1 MIGQRIVR
9 PGYSTLQTVIRDAL
23 STERARLEKLVEG
36 AMTEAM
42 REALQQLL
50 VPENSLSDLAA
61 LKQDAKSFRYRQLG
75 LERQSVL
82 P

>member
-1 MIGQRIVR
+1 MTEPLFR
-9 PGYSTLQTVIRDAL
+9 SDAY
-23 STERARLEKLVEG
+23 AREEKLVEG

-42 REALQQLL
+42 RETLQQLL
-50 VPENSLSDLAA
+50 VPENSLSDLTA

>member
-1 MIGQRIVR
+1 
-9 PGYSTLQTVIRDAL
+9 
-23 STERARLEKLVEG
+23 
-36 AMTEAM
+36 MTEAM
-42 REALQQLL
+42 RETLQQLL